1 MQDGIRTSTSLE
13 KLSPSLW
20 KGRIDPSWH
29 QGRGA
34 FGGLAA
40 ALLLSAMEEEVA
52 DPERTPRSFTISFC
66 APCAGD
72 FELRTELVRKGS
84 RVAHANARIVSA
96 STGDVMTMATASFCR
111 ARNDSI
117 SYATAVMPRVGSA
130 TEHRDFPRGVPGIP
144 KFFDQIDARFCGE
157 QAPRA
162 PYPLPFSG
170 AKEARVAAW
179 LRMRPELDLEVDAS
193 IAAMLLDILPP
204 AVAATFDMPRPLAS
218 VSFTVDF
225 FSPLPLRPTP
235 SRDAFYLVSITSR
248 WPSEGY
254 TEELRDLWTEGGVL
268 LAQWRQLIALL

>member
-1 MQDGIRTSTSLE
+1 MQDGIRRSTSLE

-20 KGRIDPSWH
+20 KGQIDPSWH

-66 APCAGD
+66 APCVGD
-72 FELRTELVRKGS
+72 FELRSELVRKGS

-111 ARNDSI
+111 ARNDST

-130 TEHRDFPRGVPGIP
+130 TDHRDFPRGVPGIP
-144 KFFDQIDARFCGE
+144 KFFDQIDARFCGDVM
-157 QAPRA
+157 
-162 PYPLPFSG
+162 PFSG

-204 AVAATFDMPRPLAS
+204 AVAATFEMPRPLAS
-218 VSFTVDF
+218 VNFTVDF
-225 FSPLPLRPTP
+225 FSALPLRPTP
-235 SRDAFYLVSITSR
+235 SRDAFYLASITSR
-248 WPSEGY
+248 WAGEGY
-254 TEELRDLWTEGGVL
+254 TEELRDLWTEGGAL
-268 LAQWRQLIALL
+268 LAQCRQLIALL